1 MKGSSCMNTPA
12 GWLLYVIFDPERM
25 DSSQLEQATDRLGVM
40 EQPLEILSAG
50 PLAAGPLAAV
60 ASSVPDRQSLLSPT
74 IDAVLTFRSV
84 IEAVFGAGP
93 VVPLRFGTVADS
105 REHAAS
111 LVRENETTYLDLLP
125 RLQGRVEM
133 GISVE
138 MEEADASEESQT
150 LEAEESHAAESGE
163 SERPGTTYLRRKQQ
177 QLAQDRVRFEEIVSP
192 FQRNV
197 TEQIED
203 VALGTPTASRGRVS
217 LAFLIPRGE
226 VDRFRETVKQVG
238 APGAASVDVV
248 GPWAPYSFV

>member
-1 MKGSSCMNTPA
+1 MTTTSS
-12 GWLLYVIFDPERM
+12 WLLYAIFDPERM
-25 DSSQLEQATDRLGVM
+25 DTSRLQQVMDRPGVM
-40 EQPLEILSAG
+40 EQPLETISAG
-50 PLAAGPLAAV
+50 PLGVV
-60 ASSVPDRQSLLSPT
+60 ASPVPDRQSLRSASV
-74 IDAVLTFRSV
+74 DEVLAFRSV
-84 IEAVFGAGP
+84 VEAVFRAGP
-93 VVPLRFGTVADS
+93 VVPLRFGTVAES
-105 REHAAS
+105 PQHAAS

-138 MEEADASEESQT
+138 MEEADASEKGQP
-150 LEAEESHAAESGE
+150 LEAEESQAAESGE

-177 QLAQDRVRFEEIVSP
+177 QLAQERVRFEEIVSP

-197 TEQIED
+197 TEQIEG

-238 APGAASVDVV
+238 APEAASVDVV